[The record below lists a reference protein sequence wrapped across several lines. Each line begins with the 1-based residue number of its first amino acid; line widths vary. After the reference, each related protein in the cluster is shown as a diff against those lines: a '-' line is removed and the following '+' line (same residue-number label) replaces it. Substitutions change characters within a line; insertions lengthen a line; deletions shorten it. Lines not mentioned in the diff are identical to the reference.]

1 MTRKVLIVLLTL
13 LFCLPLGSA
22 DAEKKNPWVYL
33 DIAIDGRPAGKIII
47 ELAAHVTPRTAENF
61 RALCTGEKGY
71 GFKGSVIHRIIPG
84 FMMQGGDI
92 TRGDGYGGRSIYGGS
107 FRDENFRLTHIA
119 RGVLSMANAGPN
131 TNSSQFFITFAR
143 TPWLNGKHVVFGRV
157 ISGMEVLG
165 RVERAGSESGAPR
178 WTVKITDCGEIKR
191 D

>member
-1 MTRKVLIVLLTL
+1 MRILIALLTL
-13 LFCLPLGSA
+13 LFCLPLGSQ

-33 DIAIDGRPAGKIII
+33 DIAIDGRPAGRIII

-71 GFKGSVIHRIIPG
+71 GFKGSVFHRIIPG

-157 ISGMEVLG
+157 ISGMEVLNS
-165 RVERAGSESGAPR
+165 VERAGSDSGAPR

-191 D
+191 E